1 MVNSDLS
8 KLLKETFKLSL
19 YEAKS
24 YQSVIEGAKQPKY
37 ISNRAGVPLPRI
49 YDTLKSLEE
58 KGFIR
63 RDNDSYFPVEPN
75 IALEGR
81 IVQFKHEFESKLK
94 KQWEVKEIIT
104 KSLKTESK
112 QFEEEK
118 FEILIGIH
126 NIGNKFLEIVK
137 KSTKIII
144 TVKKA
149 FQVKDLFLSY
159 LKSFDYEEKELIIMI
174 PKYYKISK
182 KDNQL
187 FKELG
192 IKVIKE
198 NAILLD
204 LMVSNEGD
212 VLIGVPDSSGSTTH
226 TIAVWIKSKTFT
238 ESLISSLIEKN

>member
-159 LKSFDYEEKELIIMI
+159 LKSFDYEEKELIIII

-192 IKVIKE
+192 IKVKKE

-226 TIAVWIKSKTFT
+226 AIAVWIKSKTFT

>member
-19 YEAKS
+19 YEAKV
-24 YQSVIEGAKQPKY
+24 YQSVVEGAKQPKY

-63 RDNDSYFPVEPN
+63 HDNDSYFAVEPD

-81 IVQFKHEFESKLK
+81 IVQFKHEFESELNNKL
-94 KQWEVKEIIT
+94 QVKEMISN
-104 KSLKTESK
+104 SLKIESK
-112 QFEEEK
+112 QFEEEEVE
-118 FEILIGIH
+118 FLIGIQ

-137 KSTKIII
+137 KSNKIII

-159 LKSFDYEEKELIIMI
+159 LKSFDCEGKELIIII
-174 PKYYKISK
+174 PEYYKITE
-182 KDNQL
+182 KDSQL

-192 IKVIKE
+192 IKVKKE
-198 NAILLD
+198 NATLLD
-204 LMVSNEGD
+204 LMVSDEGD
-212 VLIGVPDSSGSTTH
+212 VLIGVPDSSGSTSH
-226 TIAVWIKSKTFT
+226 IIAVWIKSKTFT
-238 ESLISSLIEKN
+238 ESLINSLIEEN

>member
-192 IKVIKE
+192 IKVKKE

-226 TIAVWIKSKTFT
+226 AIAVWVKSKTFT